1 MICAPILPSLTFL
14 KINYMVDGFA
24 SGGLEAAAD
33 VWITEIWGNQCGPY
47 VQMLHFIFAFGSI
60 LAPLIIKPF
69 LGEQIDVFENY
80 TLPSNSQSI
89 LFTSDNQTTILPS
102 DNQIIILPSD
112 NQTILPSDNQTT
124 ILPSDNQ
131 TTILPSINQT
141 TTLPLAYQTKIWIP
155 YMIGGVMIICCS
167 IVMLMI
173 FLIKKYETPIQT
185 IAKPC
190 DDRETNSFIKAF
202 VILKAQLCPNKYY
215 HCKCN

>member
-1 MICAPILPSLTFL
+1 MICAPILPNLTFL
-14 KINYMVDGFA
+14 KVNYMVDGFA

-69 LGEQIDVFENY
+69 LGEQIDENNSKLNSS
-80 TLPSNSQSI
+80 LPSNNENIS
-89 LFTSDNQTTILPS
+89 FTSDNQTITLSPI
-102 DNQIIILPSD
+102 QIE
-112 NQTILPSDNQTT
+112 
-124 ILPSDNQ
+124 
-131 TTILPSINQT
+131 
-141 TTLPLAYQTKIWIP
+141 AYQTKIWIP
-155 YMIGGVMIICCS
+155 YMIGGVMIICCA

-173 FLIKKYETPIQT
+173 FCIKKYETPMQT

-202 VILKAQLCPNKYY
+202 VILKAQLWPNKSVDYY
-215 HCKCN
+215 SYLFHQYNFLLLYF